1 LIWNSKKKKKKN
13 HNAGTDTTGQMVS
26 PWELHQE
33 EKQPGRAVLLKIV
46 LVTQAVTIST
56 TAQWL

>member
-1 LIWNSKKKKKKN
+1 MEFKKKKKRTIML
-13 HNAGTDTTGQMVS
+13 GTDTTGQMVS

-33 EKQPGRAVLLKIV
+33 EKQPGRSVLLKIV